1 MVALWAAWPLSCRD
15 RGTGTRKR
23 AARELRRTPHGRTVS
38 TAGQPANLRMCCGP
52 TRQAKVTFEGAR
64 WPNWQ
69 TRENFI
75 LVRRTPAK
83 PVYLLIFYFFY
94 APRPTTAPLRRDV
107 LSFESFAT
115 LTRPQNATTRRETP
129 AESREGEPTQDA
141 EETKTPT
148 APHCRPNTGTGPRQV
163 RARAGAG
170 AGRVPVRSELRH
182 S

>member
-52 TRQAKVTFEGAR
+52 TRQGDLRRCAVAKHVKTSFWSDGHPLNR
-64 WPNWQ
+64 
-69 TRENFI
+69 FI
-75 LVRRTPAK
+75 CSFF
-83 PVYLLIFYFFY
+83 IFFLR
-94 APRPTTAPLRRDV
+94 ADDGPGLRRDV

-115 LTRPQNATTRRETP
+115 LTRPQNATTRRETR